1 MTVSHIDLLT
11 SVVEC
16 VLKFTLMLIIFDR
29 NLVLSAL
36 SVTLTS
42 WCQTP
47 SCQPWLHDVEP
58 ILSTLTLTFDPQK
71 NKFLDSHH
79 YYYTLFQPLVFLF
92 WFWSKVLSLSWFYII
107 ELYFQLRLINS
118 SCCWVKP
125 KTMQLACMQH

>member
-42 WCQTP
+42 
-47 SCQPWLHDVEP
+47 
-58 ILSTLTLTFDPQK
+58 
-71 NKFLDSHH
+71 
-79 YYYTLFQPLVFLF
+79 
-92 WFWSKVLSLSWFYII
+92 
-107 ELYFQLRLINS
+107 
-118 SCCWVKP
+118 
-125 KTMQLACMQH
+125 